1 MVCKFD
7 SAMSKR
13 TKYIPLGI
21 IPCTPHSFVRNI
33 RSSLDHYAL
42 RHPLFLFFLG
52 GRSAGEERKEKK
64 LGKKTFLNLRSARD
78 LKITGKGQ
86 DVWLPLVLI
95 TVLAG
100 LHNCFTQIV
109 SKEDIIKFYGNSN
122 FVN

>member
-1 MVCKFD
+1 M
-7 SAMSKR
+7 
-13 TKYIPLGI
+13 
-21 IPCTPHSFVRNI
+21 
-33 RSSLDHYAL
+33 
-42 RHPLFLFFLG
+42 FLFFFG

-100 LHNCFTQIV
+100 HHNCFTQIV